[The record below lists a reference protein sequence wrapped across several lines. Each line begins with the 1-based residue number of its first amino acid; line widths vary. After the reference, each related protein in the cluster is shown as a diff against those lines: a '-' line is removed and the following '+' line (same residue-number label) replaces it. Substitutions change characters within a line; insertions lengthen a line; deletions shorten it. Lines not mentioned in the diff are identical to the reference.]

1 MEFLIHM
8 KSKIFVL
15 STLSVFVVAPS
26 FAHAEFMTE
35 AERRAQLVELAERAK
50 YRPEPQKPVTTVSQ
64 RRDPVAEAAVYV
76 NEAALED
83 NAYPQYQAGT
93 IVIRTGERVL
103 HYIEDERTMRTY
115 PIAVG
120 REGAQ
125 WVGTTKVTHKRK
137 NPEWRP
143 TPNMRKRNPKLP
155 EVVRAGPSNP
165 LGVRAIYLAEGYLR
179 IHGTN
184 EPKSIGKAASS
195 GCYRMH
201 NEHVS
206 ELFELVQGGAKV
218 VVLK

>member
-1 MEFLIHM
+1 MHI
-8 KSKIFVL
+8 KSKIIAA
-15 STLSVFVVAPS
+15 SVFS
-26 FAHAEFMTE
+26 FFFSGTTFASAEFMTE
-35 AERRAQLVELAERAK
+35 AERRAQLVEIAEQAK
-50 YRPEPQKPVTTVSQ
+50 YRPETPKPISVASTKK
-64 RRDPVAEAAVYV
+64 DLPVATAAVYV
-76 NEAALED
+76 HEAMFED
-83 NAYPQYQAGT
+83 NTYPQYQPGT

-103 HYIEDERTMRTY
+103 HFIEDQTTMRTY

-125 WVGTTKVTHKRK
+125 WVGTTKITHKRK

-165 LGVRAIYLAEGYLR
+165 LGIRAIYLAEGYLR

>member
-1 MEFLIHM
+1 M
-8 KSKIFVL
+8 KTKFIVF
-15 STLSVFVVAPS
+15 STLSILLAGTGLAS
-26 FAHAEFMTE
+26 AEFMTE
-35 AERRAQLVELAERAK
+35 AERRAQLVEIAERAK
-50 YRPEPQKPVTTVSQ
+50 YRPEPPKQEVRAVARKDATV
-64 RRDPVAEAAVYV
+64 VNAAIYVHEAAF
-76 NEAALED
+76 ED
-83 NAYPQYQAGT
+83 NAYPQYQPGT
-93 IVIRTGERVL
+93 IVIKTGERVL
-103 HYIEDERTMRTY
+103 HYIEDETTMRTY

-155 EVVRAGPSNP
+155 EVVKAGPSNP
-165 LGVRAIYLAEGYLR
+165 LGIRAIYLSEGYLR

-206 ELFELVQGGAKV
+206 ELYELVQGGAKV

>member
-1 MEFLIHM
+1 M
-8 KSKIFVL
+8 
-15 STLSVFVVAPS
+15 P
-26 FAHAEFMTE
+26 
-35 AERRAQLVELAERAK
+35 
-50 YRPEPQKPVTTVSQ
+50 KPVSLVSSKT
-64 RRDPVAEAAVYV
+64 DIPVATAAVYV
-76 NEAALED
+76 HEAMFED
-83 NAYPQYQAGT
+83 NAYPQYQPGT

-103 HYIEDERTMRTY
+103 HYIEDATTMRTY

-137 NPEWRP
+137 NPDWRP

-165 LGVRAIYLAEGYLR
+165 LGIRAIYLAEGYLR

-184 EPKSIGKAASS
+184 DPKSIGKAASS

-218 VVLK
+218 VVLN

>member
-1 MEFLIHM
+1 MYI
-8 KSKIFVL
+8 KPKIIAASAVAISL
-15 STLSVFVVAPS
+15 SGTT
-26 FAHAEFMTE
+26 FASAEFMTE
-35 AERRAQLVELAERAK
+35 AERRAQLVEIAEHAR
-50 YRPEPQKPVTTVSQ
+50 YRPEMPKPGSVVSPKT
-64 RRDPVAEAAVYV
+64 DLPVATAAVYV
-76 NEAALED
+76 HEAMLDD
-83 NAYPQYQAGT
+83 NAYPQYQPGT

-103 HYIEDERTMRTY
+103 HYIEDETTMRTY

-125 WVGTTKVTHKRK
+125 WIGTTKITHKRK
-137 NPEWRP
+137 NPDWRP
-143 TPNMRKRNPKLP
+143 TPNMRKRNPKMP

-184 EPKSIGKAASS
+184 DPKSIGKAASS

-206 ELFELVQGGAKV
+206 ELFELVQSGAKV
-218 VVLK
+218 VVLN

>member
-1 MEFLIHM
+1 MHV
-8 KSKIFVL
+8 KSKIIAASVL
-15 STLSVFVVAPS
+15 SIFFSGTT
-26 FAHAEFMTE
+26 FASAEFMTE
-35 AERRAQLVELAERAK
+35 AERRAQLVEIAEQAK
-50 YRPEPQKPVTTVSQ
+50 YRPEKKKPIS
-64 RRDPVAEAAVYV
+64 VASKKDLSVATAAVYV
-76 NEAALED
+76 HEAMFED
-83 NAYPQYQAGT
+83 NAYPQYQPGT

-103 HYIEDERTMRTY
+103 HYIEDQTTMRTY

-120 REGAQ
+120 RDGAQ

-155 EVVRAGPSNP
+155 EVVKAGPSNP
-165 LGVRAIYLAEGYLR
+165 LGIRAIYLAEGYLR

-206 ELFELVQGGAKV
+206 ELYELVQGGAKV